1 MGWVQSSIVVLFAA
15 LVAWVINIVL
25 FYLGIVV

>member
-15 LVAWVINIVL
+15 LVALVTNIVL
-25 FYLGIVV
+25 FYLGIV